1 MKLQISSMHGFKRNH
16 LVDSNG
22 ESAKYSLSII
32 SPRFH
37 ILFAMANM
45 TLFRF
50 YPGIILHE
58 CNTIFWIFHM
68 SNIPAYLF
76 FIVYTPCLIPF
87 TNTLSITMTFLWS
100 FCRFYL
106 NIYLITFIPRKYLI
120 LQQIF
125 HQVGTSKNFY
135 FKPVILATLSMPT
148 FWYIYLPNNITMEV
162 S

>member
-1 MKLQISSMHGFKRNH
+1 MEIPICVHHKILGVDDIRDSLCALSQTQPHGGFQWYICQ
-16 LVDSNG
+16 VFTQY
-22 ESAKYSLSII
+22 YS
-32 SPRFH
+32 PCFR

-87 TNTLSITMTFLWS
+87 TNTLSITMTFL
-100 FCRFYL
+100 
-106 NIYLITFIPRKYLI
+106 
-120 LQQIF
+120 
-125 HQVGTSKNFY
+125 
-135 FKPVILATLSMPT
+135 
-148 FWYIYLPNNITMEV
+148 
-162 S
+162 